1 MSTIPLFVA
10 PPGGLELLVILLVLA
25 LLFGP
30 SKLTSLAH
38 AAGRSTG
45 EFRKGREE
53 IEREIRTTAGFDT
66 TTASDAE
73 DASDPLTGRETV

>member
-1 MSTIPLFVA
+1 MYTTLFIT
-10 PPGGLELLVILLVLA
+10 PPSGLELLVILLVLA

-30 SKLTSLAH
+30 SKLTSLAR

-53 IEREIRTTAGFDT
+53 IERELRATVSVDPDADT
-66 TTASDAE
+66 GVSTEATPVPA
-73 DASDPLTGRETV
+73 RETV

>member
-1 MSTIPLFVA
+1 MTLPLFIT
-10 PPGGLELLVILLVLA
+10 PPGGLELLLVLLVIA

-45 EFRKGREE
+45 EFQRGRAE
-53 IEREIRTTAGFDT
+53 IERELRTAADRTTDAAPVSET
-66 TTASDAE
+66 PIVETADY
-73 DASDPLTGRETV
+73 L